1 MGTFSLIDGLVVTV
15 VAMVVVFAVLA
26 SLWFLVELTHKL
38 VGEPTAKKT
47 MSDKNEQQRTSATPI
62 ATDELGLDG
71 KRAEV
76 AAITALA
83 MAYEDH
89 PAKKFEIV
97 EMIRVK

>member
-47 MSDKNEQQRTSATPI
+47 MSDKNEQQRTSATPTAI
-62 ATDELGLDG
+62 DELGFRWKTGGGCRHYCAGDG
-71 KRAEV
+71 
-76 AAITALA
+76 L
-83 MAYEDH
+83 
-89 PAKKFEIV
+89 
-97 EMIRVK
+97 

>member
-47 MSDKNEQQRTSATPI
+47 MSDKNEQQRTSAMPTAI
-62 ATDELGLDG
+62 DDWGLDG